1 MTYGIR
7 TAGAILLLWS
17 SLECRGQTAAA
28 TIVGVVTDASG
39 AAMAK
44 ASVELLD
51 HSSQQLRRQPANEAG
66 QYTFAGVLPGSYRVS
81 ASATGFRQAVVPSL
95 NVDVAKSY
103 TLNFTLELGAV
114 SDTVEVQAG
123 AAVE

>member
-1 MTYGIR
+1 
-7 TAGAILLLWS
+7 
-17 SLECRGQTAAA
+17 
-28 TIVGVVTDASG
+28 
-39 AAMAK
+39 MAK

-81 ASATGFRQAVVPSL
+81 ASAAGFRQAAVPSL

-103 TLNFTLELGAV
+103 TLNFALELGAI
-114 SDTVEVQAG
+114 SETVEVEAG
-123 AAVE
+123 APGGWQQLHSPARARSQGAPPH

>member
-1 MTYGIR
+1 MTYRIR
-7 TAGAILLLWS
+7 TYGAILLLWNG
-17 SLECRGQTAAA
+17 LAIECRGQTAAA

-81 ASATGFRQAVVPSL
+81 ASPAGLRQAAVPSL
-95 NVDVAKSY
+95 NVDVAQSY
-103 TLNFTLELGAV
+103 TFNFALELCAI
-114 SDTVEVQAG
+114 SDTVAMQYG
-123 AAVE
+123 S